1 MIGLCSTL
9 LASLHKQNTIKQ
21 GQLEE
26 CIGDDL
32 ETRVFWVT
40 VTEVHKP
47 TSLNS
52 YIMTCTSAEQQLLTH
67 VIISYTY
74 RGLPARYCSCFWRL
88 HPPTSSLL
96 TSANTSLTPNGWV
109 KYTCGLNLRNP
120 AVLGM
125 WGGDRWGDHYKAVTR
140 VIQRTW
146 FTIFCA
152 TFLSMVLTVSG
163 IPPKCVCISYCISF

>member
-1 MIGLCSTL
+1 MPTVLRPSPNMYVIGLCSTL

-21 GQLEE
+21 GQVEE
-26 CIGDDL
+26 CICDDL

-40 VTEVHKP
+40 ATEVHKP

-52 YIMTCTSAEQQLLTH
+52 YIMTCTSAKQQLLTQ

-109 KYTCGLNLRNP
+109 KYTCGLKPQEPCCSGDVRRRSLRWP
-120 AVLGM
+120 LPGSWHMLYKGRGLPFSVL
-125 WGGDRWGDHYKAVTR
+125 H
-140 VIQRTW
+140 
-146 FTIFCA
+146 F
-152 TFLSMVLTVSG
+152 
-163 IPPKCVCISYCISF
+163 